1 MLQPRHHLAHDV
13 RWLVSGQRP
22 ARLAAD
28 PAGSI
33 DRRGVPMRCAS
44 CGKDNPTGARYCLH
58 CGAEHA
64 VPTPIA
70 AVAAAA
76 LAGRSRNAVPQ
87 AANAAQADPVADE
100 RSSPQLEPAPWPAS
114 TPDPPVSSRTRERA
128 RLRSDADMPA
138 YASAPG
144 RTGLAVI
151 VVAACIGGAVI
162 ALSAWWMYRDTR
174 GVTTSAKSADEPSV
188 MATFPPDATPA
199 NPRLAESLPSTSAPM
214 QPPAP
219 GVAESASGDTANAAG
234 AAIAAADTAAPE
246 TAAPVEIKPLPAKPA
261 PRPARRASEKAV
273 KPATSPEPGAP
284 ASAEQPAVV
293 AAAPKTPAPVV
304 DRWTRMSDELSRCTR
319 EDFIAR
325 VICDQRVRFRYCP
338 GYWGKVAQCPGSPAP
353 ESR

>member
-1 MLQPRHHLAHDV
+1 
-13 RWLVSGQRP
+13 
-22 ARLAAD
+22 
-28 PAGSI
+28 
-33 DRRGVPMRCAS
+33 MRCAS
-44 CGKDNPTGARYCLH
+44 CGKENPAGARYCLH

-76 LAGRSRNAVPQ
+76 MAGRSRNAVPQ

-100 RSSPQLEPAPWPAS
+100 RSSPQLEPAPWPVP
-114 TPDPPVSSRTRERA
+114 TPDPAVSTRTRERA

-174 GVTTSAKSADEPSV
+174 GVTTSAKTADESSV
-188 MATFPPDATPA
+188 MAAFPPDATPA
-199 NPRLAESLPSTSAPM
+199 NPRLAQTLPPVNAPM
-214 QPPAP
+214 QPSPP
-219 GVAESASGDTANAAG
+219 SVAESASGDAANAAG
-234 AAIAAADTAAPE
+234 ASEAATGTAAPV

-261 PRPARRASEKAV
+261 PRPARRAPEKAV
-273 KPATSPEPGAP
+273 KPATPLEPAQP
-284 ASAEQPAVV
+284 AAAEPPAVV
-293 AAAPKTPAPVV
+293 AAAPKAQAPVI

-319 EDFIAR
+319 EDFITR

-338 GYWGKVAQCPGSPAP
+338 GYWGKVAQCPGNPAP